1 MFYYSTNDAAHP
13 IRNYGSDAAQ
23 HLLGV
28 NGAKAFTHIEGPDSI
43 GLFLVTFDNGDMLE
57 ISRGE
62 QVATGFPVAIS
73 KGVPVVTTGFKLI
86 HRDDVK
92 AWLVN
97 ALRDNAR
104 KGVAMEIADQAR
116 RNGLDA
122 DAAFNA
128 ICADI
133 AFNG

>member
-1 MFYYSTNDAAHP
+1 MFYYSADAVASP
-13 IRNYGSDAAQ
+13 TRNYGSDAAQ
-23 HLLGV
+23 HLMGV

-57 ISRGE
+57 VSRGE
-62 QVATGFPVAIS
+62 QVATGFPVSLA
-73 KGVPVVTTGFKLI
+73 KDVPVVTTGYKLI
-86 HRDDVK
+86 HRDNVK
-92 AWLVN
+92 SWLVN

-116 RNGLDA
+116 RNGLDV

-128 ICADI
+128 VCADI

>member
-23 HLLGV
+23 YLLGV
-28 NGAKAFTHIEGPDSI
+28 NGAKAVKHIEGPDSI

-62 QVATGFPVAIS
+62 QVATGFPVSLA
-73 KGVPVVTTGFKLI
+73 KGVPVVTTGYKLI
-86 HRDDVK
+86 HRDNVK

-104 KGVAMEIADQAR
+104 KGVAQEIADKAR
-116 RNGLDA
+116 AIGLDA

>member
-1 MFYYSTNDAAHP
+1 MFYYSINTVESP
-13 IRNYGSDAAQ
+13 LRNYGSDAAQ
-23 HLLGV
+23 HLMAV
-28 NGAKAFTHIEGPDSI
+28 NKVKAFTHIEGPDSI

-57 ISRGE
+57 VSRGE
-62 QVATGFPVAIS
+62 QVATGFPVSLSKAI
-73 KGVPVVTTGFKLI
+73 PVVTTGYKLI

-97 ALRDNAR
+97 ALRANAR
-104 KGVAMEIADQAR
+104 ERIAMEIADQAR

-128 ICADI
+128 VCADI
-133 AFNG
+133 ALNK